1 MNKTI
6 GWYPGHMAKAKRLL
20 SQQLSRVDV
29 VIEVCDARLPLSS
42 RNPDLL
48 PMIAHKNRFLV
59 LNKADLANPAVTARW
74 NTWFTQQGEVVTE
87 AVGTRPLRALRRLIE
102 EALRERMQR
111 NEQRGVKR
119 TVRAMVVG
127 VPNVGKSTIINT
139 LAGSKTLKA
148 EDRPGVT
155 RANQWVRI
163 APFIEIMDSP
173 GLLWPRLDDQ
183 QAARRLAYIAAIRD
197 EVLDTYRL
205 AQSLAEE
212 LMVLEPELFMNRFRV
227 EDASL
232 RGQALMEAICAGRGF
247 IGRGAV
253 PDLDRGASVLLDE
266 FRAGRIGRISLET
279 PPAEDSH
286 AH

>member
-1 MNKTI
+1 VNKTI

-74 NTWFTQQGEVVTE
+74 NAWFTQQGEMVTE

-102 EALRERMQR
+102 EAVRERMQR

-266 FRAGRIGRISLET
+266 FRAGRIGRISLEL

>member
-74 NTWFTQQGEVVTE
+74 NAWFTQQGEMVTE

-102 EALRERMQR
+102 EAVRERMQR

-266 FRAGRIGRISLET
+266 FRAGRIGRISLEL

>member
-74 NTWFTQQGEVVTE
+74 NAWFTQQGEVVTE

-102 EALRERMQR
+102 EAVRERMQR

-227 EDASL
+227 KDASL

-266 FRAGRIGRISLET
+266 FRAGRIGRISLEL

>member
-59 LNKADLANPAVTARW
+59 LNKADLANPAVTACW
-74 NTWFTQQGEVVTE
+74 NAWFTQQGEVVTE

-173 GLLWPRLDDQ
+173 GLLWPRLDNQ

-232 RGQALMEAICAGRGF
+232 RGQALMEAICVGRGF

>member
-1 MNKTI
+1 MKSFRENFMKAIFLSAACTSIAAVALICYFMFSSGLPTI
-6 GWYPGHMAKAKRLL
+6 ARIGPAEFLL
-20 SQQLSRVDV
+20 GRSWK
-29 VIEVCDARLPLSS
+29 PL
-42 RNPDLL
+42 NDLFGIF
-48 PMIAHKNRFLV
+48 PMIIGSLW
-59 LNKADLANPAVTARW
+59 VTA
-74 NTWFTQQGEVVTE
+74 G
-87 AVGTRPLRALRRLIE
+87 
-102 EALRERMQR
+102 
-111 NEQRGVKR
+111 
-119 TVRAMVVG
+119 AMVVG

-232 RGQALMEAICAGRGF
+232 RGQALMEAICVGRGF

>member
-59 LNKADLANPAVTARW
+59 LNKTDLANPAVTARW
-74 NTWFTQQGEVVTE
+74 NAWFTQQGEVVTG

-102 EALRERMQR
+102 EAVRERMQR

-173 GLLWPRLDDQ
+173 GLLWPRLDNQ

-232 RGQALMEAICAGRGF
+232 RGQALMEAICVGRGF
-247 IGRGAV
+247 ISRGAV

>member
-74 NTWFTQQGEVVTE
+74 NAWFTQQGEVVAE

-102 EALRERMQR
+102 EAVRERMQR

-127 VPNVGKSTIINT
+127 LPNVGKSTIINT

-232 RGQALMEAICAGRGF
+232 RGQALMEAICVGRGF

-266 FRAGRIGRISLET
+266 FRAGRIGRISLEM

>member
-59 LNKADLANPAVTARW
+59 LNKADLANPAVTACW
-74 NTWFTQQGEVVTE
+74 NAWFTQQGEVVTE

-148 EDRPGVT
+148 EYRPGVT

-232 RGQALMEAICAGRGF
+232 RGQALMEAICVGRGF

>member
-29 VIEVCDARLPLSS
+29 VIEVCDTRLPLSS

-74 NTWFTQQGEVVTE
+74 NAWFTQQGEVVAE

-102 EALRERMQR
+102 EAVRERMQR

-127 VPNVGKSTIINT
+127 VPNAGKSTIINT

-148 EDRPGVT
+148 EDRPGDT
-155 RANQWVRI
+155 RQPVGAHRPVYRDNGFTWLAMAASGRS
-163 APFIEIMDSP
+163 A
-173 GLLWPRLDDQ
+173 G
-183 QAARRLAYIAAIRD
+183 ARRLAYIAAIRD

-232 RGQALMEAICAGRGF
+232 RGQALMEAICVGRGF

-266 FRAGRIGRISLET
+266 FRAGRIGRISLEM